1 LTTNADKTTT
11 KKAPVKAAEKAAKQV
26 KATKSADLKTE
37 KATEMKA
44 VKTEK
49 TIKTAKVAPTAPVNE
64 VQKETSKVSSL
75 STLNNHI
82 KKDGKFFDVSL
93 RIKELKK
100 ILENALFEQRDILN
114 KAQEKERAKKETA
127 KPQRVEKIKP
137 IDPALLVTME
147 EAKVEVVKPQ
157 EKPQATEEKSVVAE
171 EVKKEEKAAPSYI
184 KGRYQPPPQPIFVPS
199 MHPRGKKPFDKN
211 APRPPFDK
219 NAPRPPFDK
228 NAPRPAFGDKPPFKK
243 PGGYT
248 APPPPPPMTGKD
260 RGKFDPK
267 KKDSRHDDRKSITK
281 RTLIRKGFIL
291 EDFDEERVG
300 TRKLKN
306 KKEKKHQSFIASKVE
321 KAVITTE
328 NLTVKMLSEK
338 IGKTANEIIKQLM
351 ILGIPTT
358 INQVVDF
365 PTMELVANE
374 LGVELELKVEK
385 TLEKQI
391 QFELDEVDAPEHLQK
406 RPPILTIMGHVDH
419 GKTSLLDTLR
429 KTNVIAGEAGGIT
442 QHIGAYSVTHNKE
455 KITFLDTPGHEAFT
469 HMRQRGARVTDI
481 AILVVA
487 ADDGIMPQT
496 IESINHAKAANVPI
510 LVAINK
516 IDKPQANPEKV
527 KQMLTEYGLVSEEWG
542 GETMMVP
549 ISAKFGQGIDKLL
562 ESILLLAEVNEYK
575 ANPDRRAR
583 GTVIEAR
590 VDKGKGC
597 VANIIVQNGTLKV
610 GDIVVSGTSSG
621 RVRAMT
627 DEKGKSI
634 KSAPPSTP
642 VSVLGLMEVPVAGD
656 VIVAVSC
663 DKTAKALVAERVAK
677 QKSEQVVVSTK
688 STLDEMLSKISTKKD
703 LNIVIKG
710 DVQGSVEALK
720 INLGKIA
727 NDEVKVNVV
736 SASVGNITQTDIMM
750 AEISHATIVGFN
762 VKADNESKHEAEKA
776 GIEIKL
782 YSIIYEVMNDIERLA
797 RSMMAPKYKEVIMG
811 RAQVRNVFKITGTG
825 IVAGSYVTGGKMLR
839 GGKARVFRDGQIIH
853 EGSIRGLKR
862 FKEDVKDVSE
872 GFECGISVDFT
883 DFKELDEIEC
893 FVQEL
898 IPN

>member
-1 LTTNADKTTT
+1 MEVRLTTNAKEPKTT
-11 KKAPVKAAEKAAKQV
+11 KKVPVAKKEVTEKVAKQ
-26 KATKSADLKTE
+26 A
-37 KATEMKA
+37 
-44 VKTEK
+44 
-49 TIKTAKVAPTAPVNE
+49 KTAKAETVAAE
-64 VQKETSKVSSL
+64 VKKETGKFESL
-75 STLNNHI
+75 SLLNNHI
-82 KKDGKFFDVSL
+82 KKDGKFFDVSS

-100 ILENALFEQRDILN
+100 MLDGVLNEQRELLN
-114 KAQEKERAKKETA
+114 KAHEKERAKKETA
-127 KPQRVEKIKP
+127 KPQRVEKVKP

-147 EAKVEVVKPQ
+147 EVQSEPQKTVEKTS
-157 EKPQATEEKSVVAE
+157 ATTEEVSVSTAQKE
-171 EVKKEEKAAPSYI
+171 EVKKEEKVPSFI
-184 KGRYQPPPQPIFVPS
+184 KGRYVPPPQPIFVPS
-199 MHPRGKKPFDKN
+199 MHQRGPKKPFDKN
-211 APRPPFDK
+211 APRPFDK
-219 NAPRPPFDK
+219 TGTPRPFDK

-243 PGGYT
+243 PGVGGFS
-248 APPPPPPMTGKD
+248 PPPPPPSTNS
-260 RGKFDPK
+260 RGKFDNK
-267 KKDSRHDDRKSITK
+267 KKDSRHDDKKSITK
-281 RTLIRKGFIL
+281 RTLIRKGFIF

-306 KKEKKHQSFIASKVE
+306 KKEKRQSHVAAKVE
-321 KAVITTE
+321 KAIITTE

-338 IGKTANEIIKQLM
+338 IGKTANEIIKHLM

-385 TLEKQI
+385 TLEKQL
-391 QFELDEVDAPEHLQK
+391 QFEIEEVDSPESLKK

-469 HMRQRGARVTDI
+469 HMRQRGAKVTDI

-516 IDKPQANPEKV
+516 IDKPAANVEKV
-527 KQMLTEYGLVSEEWG
+527 RQMLTEHGLVSEEWG

-549 ISAKFGQGIDKLL
+549 ISAKHGQGIDKLL

-583 GTVIEAR
+583 GTVVEAR

-627 DEKGKSI
+627 DEKGKAI
-634 KSAPPSTP
+634 KVAPPSTP
-642 VSVLGLMEVPVAGD
+642 VSVLGLVEVPTAGD
-656 VIVAVSC
+656 LIVAVSD

-677 QKSEQVVVSTK
+677 QKSEQVVVSSK
-688 STLDEMLSKISTKKD
+688 STLEEMLSKISIKKD

-720 INLGKIA
+720 INLGKIE

-736 SASVGNITQTDIMM
+736 SATVGNITQTDIMM
-750 AEISHATIVGFN
+750 AEISSATIVGFN
-762 VKADNESKHEAEKA
+762 VKVDGETTREAEKA
-776 GIEIKL
+776 GIDVRL
-782 YSIIYEVMNDIERLA
+782 YSIIYEVMNDIEKLA

-825 IVAGSYVTGGKMLR
+825 IVAGSYVTGGKITR
-839 GGKARVFRDGQIIH
+839 GGKARVFRNGEIIH
-853 EGSIRGLKR
+853 EGSIKGLKR

-872 GFECGISVDFT
+872 GYECGISVDFT
-883 DFKELDEIEC
+883 EFKELDEIEC
-893 FVQEL
+893 YVQEL